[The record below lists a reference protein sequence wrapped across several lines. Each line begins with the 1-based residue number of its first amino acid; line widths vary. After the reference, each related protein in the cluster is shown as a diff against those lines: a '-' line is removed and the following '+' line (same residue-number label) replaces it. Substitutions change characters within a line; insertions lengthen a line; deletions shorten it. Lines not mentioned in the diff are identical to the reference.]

1 MQNKNRR
8 WTSAGYE
15 KENLVRTIKCSKR
28 KCRLATVGRQCKTT
42 HSYSNMLVLLFN
54 SKGYFYESIFLIFPL
69 PLII

>member
-15 KENLVRTIKCSKR
+15 KETLVRTISKR

-42 HSYSNMLVLLFN
+42 HSYSDMLVLL
-54 SKGYFYESIFLIFPL
+54 SIQKVTFMKVFF
-69 PLII
+69 

>member
-15 KENLVRTIKCSKR
+15 KETLVRTISKR

-42 HSYSNMLVLLFN
+42 HSYSDMLVLLFN